1 MLNLH
6 LPAEILDHIV
16 DHLHDAEDELMS
28 RCLVSKSWIPRTRK
42 HLFADIEFPTAKRLQ
57 SWKKTFP
64 DLSTSPA
71 HYAKTL
77 FIDRLQVVT
86 AAEAE
91 TSGWIRGF
99 SRVEHLEVNLDFRQ
113 SAVPLV
119 PFHGFSPAIKSLR
132 VVICTLPF
140 SQLFNL
146 IFSFPL
152 LEDLIVILLEPS
164 PNYGDG
170 SEVDEIPTTTQPSS
184 PPMFTGSLGLYRQ
197 GKWNLSPDDCCPSQA
212 VSTSGNSL

>member
-1 MLNLH
+1 MSNLH

-28 RCLVSKSWIPRTRK
+28 CCLVSKSWIPRTRK

-77 FIDRLQVVT
+77 FIDRPQVVT

-91 TSGWIRGF
+91 TGGWIRGF

-119 PFHGFSPAIKSLR
+119 PFHGFSDLTRHQIPPRGFLHPSVLAAFRPYLFVSSSRGLDCDPSRAVAQLR
-132 VVICTLPF
+132 RWF
-140 SQLFNL
+140 
-146 IFSFPL
+146 
-152 LEDLIVILLEPS
+152 
-164 PNYGDG
+164 
-170 SEVDEIPTTTQPSS
+170 
-184 PPMFTGSLGLYRQ
+184 R
-197 GKWNLSPDDCCPSQA
+197 
-212 VSTSGNSL
+212 SG